1 MFPVMIMV
9 YELTGENKIDL
20 LNILFFPGKLWLHLK
35 KEL

>member
-20 LNILFFPGKLWLHLK
+20 LNILFIQGNYGCI
-35 KEL
+35 